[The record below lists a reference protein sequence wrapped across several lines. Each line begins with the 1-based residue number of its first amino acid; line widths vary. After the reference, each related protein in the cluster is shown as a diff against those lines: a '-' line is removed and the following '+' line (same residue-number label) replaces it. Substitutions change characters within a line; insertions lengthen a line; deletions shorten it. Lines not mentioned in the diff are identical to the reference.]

1 MLETA
6 WESRWVPDY
15 LKKVTRKSVL
25 YRTDTFQWV
34 EEKNETCV
42 KECVNLIQQGNAVLY
57 NWFLPVI
64 RKFEYIELS
73 ND

>member
-15 LKKVTRKSVL
+15 LKKITLKSVL